1 MTLIWVFVC
10 LVCVLLCWVSF
21 IGVLHG
27 DRFVLHG
34 PNLGIWCGSVLMSS
48 GAVPLW
54 GFCVLCPVLF
64 VFVLL
69 SQCACPSG
77 VSVFNFCEVGFDSLT
92 KLVSGG
98 PRFLV
103 DPILWHCTLA

>member
-21 IGVLHG
+21 IGV
-27 DRFVLHG
+27 
-34 PNLGIWCGSVLMSS
+34 LGIWCGSVLMSS

>member
-1 MTLIWVFVC
+1 M
-10 LVCVLLCWVSF
+10 
-21 IGVLHG
+21 
-27 DRFVLHG
+27 LHG
-34 PNLGIWCGSVLMSS
+34 PNLGFCSMLMFV
-48 GAVPLW
+48 GVVPLW

-64 VFVLL
+64 VSVLL
-69 SQCACPSG
+69 FECVCPSG

-103 DPILWHCTLA
+103 DPTLWHCTLA